1 MQFSDLCMTVI
12 ILRISS
18 LYSLIFHPLLVTNAN
33 SHETIKQKKE
43 LYRTIKVGLC
53 NAWYSIS
60 FTTDSPAMRIMDKRG
75 GKFFN

>member
-33 SHETIKQKKE
+33 SHETIKQKKNYIE
-43 LYRTIKVGLC
+43 LLRLAY
-53 NAWYSIS
+53 
-60 FTTDSPAMRIMDKRG
+60 AMHGIQLVLLRIVQP
-75 GKFFN
+75 